1 MGNQP
6 ATQVFG
12 IELQPRLWASPSKLS
27 SPMGSCLPCLVF
39 LEQDCRR
46 LDTCRM
52 VEREEALGGSMGQTN
67 DGSRSQID
75 RILERTNRQSR
86 RACRFRVEQPMETR
100 EADHV
105 ERAGNGIVHTYY
117 GKSRIKV
124 MKLHMTQG
132 FPVIFPPSAEYR
144 CFLIADSDLDYRAMR
159 HVLLPRYQ
167 YLGPCPGF
175 EHRNWPWILR
185 QQLIPSCL

>member
-1 MGNQP
+1 MD
-6 ATQVFG
+6 
-12 IELQPRLWASPSKLS
+12 R
-27 SPMGSCLPCLVF
+27 
-39 LEQDCRR
+39 DRR
-46 LDTCRM
+46 LTGFLR
-52 VEREEALGGSMGQTN
+52 GQTDN
-67 DGSRSQID
+67 PAAPAGFELNNPWRVRTAKDS
-75 RILERTNRQSR
+75 ILSEMLTGFT
-86 RACRFRVEQPMETR
+86 AR

-185 QQLIPSCL
+185 QQLIPSCLHSAWTKITIFLALPESASNRIQGICKAPACLDDASDS

>member
-1 MGNQP
+1 M
-6 ATQVFG
+6 
-12 IELQPRLWASPSKLS
+12 EDS
-27 SPMGSCLPCLVF
+27 
-39 LEQDCRR
+39 
-46 LDTCRM
+46 
-52 VEREEALGGSMGQTN
+52 

-185 QQLIPSCL
+185 QQLIPSCLHSAWTKITIFLALPESASNRIQGICKAPACLDDASDS